1 MIGDSRPISLKV
13 DADAGTAISREAVSI
28 GLIVTELVMNA
39 LKHAFPS
46 EKPNAAIVVS
56 YKVAGTDW
64 KLTISDN
71 GIGKPHVSASETKPG
86 LGTGLIKALT
96 RQLDAVVDIA
106 AQRSRLRIQHL
117 SQVR

>member
-1 MIGDSRPISLKV
+1 
-13 DADAGTAISREAVSI
+13 
-28 GLIVTELVMNA
+28 
-39 LKHAFPS
+39 
-46 EKPNAAIVVS
+46 VS

-96 RQLDAVVDIA
+96 RQLDARSWISQAMPA
-106 AQRSRLRIQHL
+106 AQRSRLL
-117 SQVR
+117 SSPLKTAKTMPALDPVVTL